1 MPRSSSKNISLAE
14 GGDIMAQKKL
24 KVVHYL
30 NQFFGQIG
38 GEEKAATGFMVKEG
52 PVGPG
57 LALQKEL
64 GDQAEI
70 VATVICGDDHFS
82 AHPEKS
88 AEEGLKLVSPHQPDL
103 FFAGPAFAAG
113 RYSIACGAM
122 CKAVGE
128 ELGIPVITGMHEE
141 VPGMELYRKYAF
153 ICRTGNSARGMPEVV
168 HHMVRLAFRLLSGE
182 RETRILARENL
193 PKPEEYNYFSRN
205 LLRNE
210 YCEKSIAERSVEKL
224 VAKLQGKPF
233 ESEVIPPKFERVT
246 PPAPIQNLSTC
257 EIALISDG
265 GLVPKGNPDG
275 LARRSNL
282 RWGAYEI
289 DALFREY
296 EVTHAGYF
304 NDHVL
309 ERPDRLVPVDVMK
322 EMVKEGKIGK
332 LHRTFF
338 STSGCTTVSKRCGEM
353 GDEMGVEIKKRET
366 IGGVILTST

>member
-1 MPRSSSKNISLAE
+1 MAE
-14 GGDIMAQKKL
+14 KKL
-24 KVVHYL
+24 RVVHYL
-30 NQFFGQIG
+30 NQFFGQVG
-38 GEEKAATGFMVKEG
+38 GEEKANIGFVVKEG

-64 GDQAEI
+64 GGRAEI
-70 VATVICGDDHFS
+70 VATIICGDDFF
-82 AHPEKS
+82 AGNPEQN
-88 AEEGLKLVSPHQPDL
+88 AEEGLKLVTSYQPDL

-113 RYSIACGAM
+113 RYSVACGAM
-122 CKAVGE
+122 CKAVSA

-153 ICRTGNSARGMPEVV
+153 ICKTGNNARMMPEVI
-168 HHMVRLAFRLLSGE
+168 HDMVRLALRLISGE
-182 RETRILARENL
+182 REKRLVALENL

-210 YCEKSIAERSVEKL
+210 YCEKSIAERSVENL
-224 VAKLQGKPF
+224 LAKLQGKPF
-233 ESEVIPPKFERVT
+233 ESEVIPPKFERVS
-246 PPAPIQNLSTC
+246 PPAPVKDLSKC

-282 RWGAYEI
+282 KWGGYDIE
-289 DALFREY
+289 ALFREY

-309 ERPDRLVPVDVMK
+309 ERPDRLVPFDVMRDL
-322 EMVKEGKIGK
+322 VKEGKIGK
-332 LHRTFF
+332 LHRTFY

-353 GDEMGVEIKKRET
+353 GEEIGAIIKK
-366 IGGVILTST
+366 GGIVGAAILTST

>member
-1 MPRSSSKNISLAE
+1 MAE
-14 GGDIMAQKKL
+14 KKL

-38 GEEKAATGFMVKEG
+38 GEEKATTGFTVKEG

-64 GDQAEI
+64 GDRAEI
-70 VATVICGDDHFS
+70 VATVICGDDHF
-82 AHPEKS
+82 AVNPEQC
-88 AEEGLKLVSPHQPDL
+88 AEEGLKLVASYQPNL

-122 CKAVGE
+122 CKAVGT

-141 VPGMELYRKYAF
+141 VPGMEIYRKYAF
-153 ICRTGNSARGMPEVV
+153 ICKAPNIARGMPEVLRN
-168 HHMVRLAFRLLSGE
+168 MARLAFRLLSGE
-182 RETRILARENL
+182 REMRLLTRENL
-193 PKPEEYNYFSRN
+193 PKPEEHNYFSRN

-210 YCEKSIAERSVEKL
+210 YCDKTIAERSVEKL

-233 ESEVIPPKFERVT
+233 ESEVVPPRFERVI
-246 PPAPIQNLSTC
+246 PPAPIKDLSKC

-282 RWGAYEI
+282 RWGGYDIE
-289 DALFREY
+289 ALFREY

-309 ERPDRLVPVDVMK
+309 ERPDRLVPVDVMRDLA
-322 EMVKEGKIGK
+322 KEGKIGK

-353 GDEMGVEIKKRET
+353 GDEMGAVIKKSG
-366 IGGVILTST
+366 IVGAAILTST

>member
-1 MPRSSSKNISLAE
+1 M
-14 GGDIMAQKKL
+14 
-24 KVVHYL
+24 
-30 NQFFGQIG
+30 
-38 GEEKAATGFMVKEG
+38 
-52 PVGPG
+52 
-57 LALQKEL
+57 
-64 GDQAEI
+64 EI
-70 VATVICGDDHFS
+70 
-82 AHPEKS
+82 
-88 AEEGLKLVSPHQPDL
+88 
-103 FFAGPAFAAG
+103 
-113 RYSIACGAM
+113 
-122 CKAVGE
+122 
-128 ELGIPVITGMHEE
+128 
-141 VPGMELYRKYAF
+141 YRKYAF
-153 ICRTGNSARGMPEVV
+153 ICKTPNIVRGMPEVLRN
-168 HHMVRLAFRLLSGE
+168 MVRLAFRLISGE
-182 RETRILARENL
+182 PERRLLTRENL

-233 ESEVIPPKFERVT
+233 ESEVIPPTFERVT
-246 PPAPIQNLSTC
+246 PPAPIKDLSKC

-282 RWGAYEI
+282 KWGAYDVE
-289 DALFREY
+289 ALFREY

-322 EMVKEGKIGK
+322 DMVKEGKIGK

-353 GDEMGVEIKKRET
+353 GEEMGAEIKRRGT
-366 IGGVILTST
+366 IAGAILTST

>member
-1 MPRSSSKNISLAE
+1 
-14 GGDIMAQKKL
+14 MAQKKL
-24 KVVHYL
+24 RVVHYL

-38 GEEKAATGFMVKEG
+38 GEEKATAGFTVKEG

-64 GDQAEI
+64 GDKAEI
-70 VATVICGDDHFS
+70 VATIICGDDFF
-82 AHPEKS
+82 AVNPEQC
-88 AEEGLKLVSPHQPDL
+88 AEEGLKLVSSYQPDL

-113 RYSIACGAM
+113 RYSIACGAI
-122 CKAVGE
+122 CKAVGT

-141 VPGMELYRKYAF
+141 VPGMEIYRKYAF
-153 ICRTGNSARGMPEVV
+153 ICKTPNIARGMPEVLRN
-168 HHMVRLAFRLLSGE
+168 MARLAFRLISGE
-182 RETRILARENL
+182 KEMRLLSRENL

-210 YCEKSIAERSVEKL
+210 YCDKTIAERSVEKL
-224 VAKLQGKPF
+224 VIKLQGKPF
-233 ESEVIPPKFERVT
+233 ESEVIPPRFERVT
-246 PPAPIQNLSTC
+246 PPASIKDLSKC

-282 RWGAYEI
+282 KWGGYDVE
-289 DALFREY
+289 ALFREY
-296 EVTHAGYF
+296 EVAHAGYF

-309 ERPDRLVPVDVMK
+309 ARPDRLVPVDVMRDLA
-322 EMVKEGKIGK
+322 KEGKIGK

-353 GDEMGVEIKKRET
+353 GDEMGAVMKK
-366 IGGVILTST
+366 GGIVGAAILTST

>member
-1 MPRSSSKNISLAE
+1 
-14 GGDIMAQKKL
+14 MAQKKL
-24 KVVHYL
+24 RVVHYL

-38 GEEKAATGFMVKEG
+38 GEEKATTGFMVKEG

-64 GDQAEI
+64 GDRAEI
-70 VATVICGDDHFS
+70 IATVICGDDYF
-82 AHPEKS
+82 AVNPDQC
-88 AEEGLKLVSPHQPDL
+88 ADEGLKLVASYQPDL

-122 CKAVGE
+122 CKAVGG
-128 ELGIPVITGMHEE
+128 ELSISVITGMHEE
-141 VPGMELYRKYAF
+141 APGMELYRKYAF
-153 ICRTGNSARGMPEVV
+153 ICKTGNIVRGMPEVV
-168 HHMVRLAFRLLSGE
+168 RNMVRLAFRLISGE
-182 RETRILARENL
+182 KETRILTRENL

-210 YCEKSIAERSVEKL
+210 YCEKSIAERSVEML

-246 PPAPIQNLSTC
+246 PPAPIKDLSKC

-289 DALFREY
+289 DALFNAY
-296 EVTHAGYF
+296 EITHAGYF

-309 ERPDRLVPVDVMK
+309 ERPDRLVPVDVMRDLA
-322 EMVKEGKIGK
+322 KEGKIGK
-332 LHRTFF
+332 LHPTFF

-353 GDEMGVEIKKRET
+353 GDEMGAEMKKRKS
-366 IGGVILTST
+366 ISAVILTST

>member
-1 MPRSSSKNISLAE
+1 MTK
-14 GGDIMAQKKL
+14 KKL
-24 KVVHYL
+24 RVVHYL

-38 GEEKAATGFMVKEG
+38 GEEQATTGFLVKEG

-64 GDQAEI
+64 GDKAEI
-70 VATVICGDDHFS
+70 LATVICGDDFF
-82 AHPEKS
+82 AVNPEEC
-88 AEEGLKLVSPHQPDL
+88 AEQGLKLVSSYEPDL

-122 CKAVGE
+122 CKAVRAKF
-128 ELGIPVITGMHEE
+128 GIPVISGMHEE
-141 VPGMELYRKYAF
+141 VPGMELYRKHAF
-153 ICRTGNSARGMPEVV
+153 ICRTGNTARFMTEVV
-168 HHMVRLAFRLLSGE
+168 RDMVRLALRLVSGQKE
-182 RETRILARENL
+182 MSLLTRENL

-210 YCEKSIAERSVEKL
+210 YCEKTIAERSVEKL
-224 VAKLQGKPF
+224 LAKLRGEPF
-233 ESEVIPPKFERVT
+233 ESEVVPPRFEKV
-246 PPAPIQNLSTC
+246 PPPPRLQDLSQC

-282 RWGAYEI
+282 RWGAYEVEPLLG
-289 DALFREY
+289 DY
-296 EVTHAGYF
+296 EVAHAGYF

-309 ERPDRLVPVDVMK
+309 ERPDRLVPFDVMRK
-322 EMVKEGKIGK
+322 LAEEGKIGK
-332 LHRTFF
+332 LHHTFF

-353 GDEMGVEIKKRET
+353 GEEIGAEIKKRET
-366 IGGVILTST
+366 IRAAILTST

>member
-1 MPRSSSKNISLAE
+1 
-14 GGDIMAQKKL
+14 MAQKKL
-24 KVVHYL
+24 RVVHYL

-38 GEEKAATGFMVKEG
+38 GEEKATTGFMVKEG

-64 GDQAEI
+64 GDRAEI
-70 VATVICGDDHFS
+70 VATVICGDDYF
-82 AHPEKS
+82 AGNPDQN
-88 AEEGLKLVSPHQPDL
+88 AEEGLKLVASYQPDL

-113 RYSIACGAM
+113 RYSIACGAI
-122 CKAVGE
+122 CKAVSA

-141 VPGMELYRKYAF
+141 VPGLELYRKYAF
-153 ICRTGNSARGMPEVV
+153 ICKTGNNARLMTEALRT
-168 HHMVRLAFRLLSGE
+168 MTKLAFRIISEE
-182 RETRILARENL
+182 REKRLLTRENL

-210 YCEKSIAERSVEKL
+210 YCDKSIAERAVEKL

-233 ESEVIPPKFERVT
+233 ESEVIPPRFEKVT
-246 PPAPIQNLSTC
+246 PPAPIKDMSMC

-282 RWGAYEI
+282 KWGAYDIE
-289 DALFREY
+289 ALFREY
-296 EVTHAGYF
+296 EVAHAGYF

-322 EMVKEGKIGK
+322 DLEKERKIGK
-332 LHRTFF
+332 LHRLFY

-353 GDEMGVEIKKRET
+353 GEEMGAVIKK
-366 IGGVILTST
+366 GGIVGAAILTST

>member
-1 MPRSSSKNISLAE
+1 MAE
-14 GGDIMAQKKL
+14 KKL
-24 KVVHYL
+24 RVVHYL
-30 NQFFGQIG
+30 NQFFGQVG
-38 GEEKAATGFMVKEG
+38 GEAKATTSFMVKEG

-64 GDQAEI
+64 GNRAEI
-70 VATVICGDDHFS
+70 IATVICGDDYFS
-82 AHPEKS
+82 VNAEKCG
-88 AEEGLKLVSPHQPDL
+88 EEGLKLVSSYQPDL

-122 CKAVGE
+122 CKAVGG
-128 ELGIPVITGMHEE
+128 ELGIPVITGMYEE

-153 ICRTGNSARGMPEVV
+153 ICKTGNIVRGMPEVLRN
-168 HHMVRLAFRLLSGE
+168 MARLAFRLLSGE
-182 RETRILARENL
+182 KEMRLLARENL

-210 YCEKSIAERSVEKL
+210 YCDKTIAERSVEKL
-224 VAKLQGKPF
+224 LAKLQGKPF

-246 PPAPIQNLSTC
+246 PPASIKDLSKC

-275 LARRSNL
+275 LATRSNL
-282 RWGAYEI
+282 RWGAYDIE
-289 DALFREY
+289 ALFREY
-296 EVTHAGYF
+296 EVAHAGYF

-309 ERPDRLVPVDVMK
+309 ERPDRLVPVDVMRDLA
-322 EMVKEGKIGK
+322 KEGKIGK

-338 STSGCTTVSKRCGEM
+338 STCGCTTVSKRCGEM
-353 GDEMGVEIKKRET
+353 GDEMGAVIKK
-366 IGGVILTST
+366 GGIVGAAILTST

>member
-1 MPRSSSKNISLAE
+1 MTE
-14 GGDIMAQKKL
+14 KKL
-24 KVVHYL
+24 RVVHFL

-38 GEEKAATGFMVKEG
+38 GEEKATAGFMVKEG

-64 GDQAEI
+64 RDRAEI
-70 VATVICGDDHFS
+70 IATVICGDDFFS
-82 AHPEKS
+82 VKPEQC
-88 AEEGLKLVSPHQPDL
+88 AEEGLKLVASYQPDL

-122 CKAVGE
+122 CKAVGG

-153 ICRTGNSARGMPEVV
+153 ICKTGNIARGMLEVLRD
-168 HHMVRLAFRLLSGE
+168 MARLAFRLISGE
-182 RETRILARENL
+182 KEARLLTRENL

-210 YCEKSIAERSVEKL
+210 YCDKTIAERSVEKL

-233 ESEVIPPKFERVT
+233 ESEVIPPKFERVN
-246 PPAPIQNLSTC
+246 PPAPIKDPSKI

-282 RWGAYEI
+282 RWGAYDI
-289 DALFREY
+289 DALFHEY
-296 EVTHAGYF
+296 EVAHAGYF

-309 ERPDRLVPVDVMK
+309 ERPDRLVPVDVMRDL
-322 EMVKEGKIGK
+322 VKEGKVGK

-353 GDEMGVEIKKRET
+353 GEEMGAEIKKRGT
-366 IGGVILTST
+366 VGGAILTST

>member
-1 MPRSSSKNISLAE
+1 
-14 GGDIMAQKKL
+14 MAQKKL
-24 KVVHYL
+24 RVVHYL

-38 GEEKAATGFMVKEG
+38 GEEKATSGFMVKEG
-52 PVGPG
+52 SIGPG

-64 GDQAEI
+64 GDRAEI
-70 VATVICGDDHFS
+70 VATIICGDDFF
-82 AHPEKS
+82 AVNPEQC
-88 AEEGLKLVSPHQPDL
+88 AEEGLKLVASYQPDL

-122 CKAVGE
+122 CKAVGG

-141 VPGMELYRKYAF
+141 VPGMEIYRKYAF
-153 ICRTGNSARGMPEVV
+153 ICKTPNIVRGMPEVIRN
-168 HHMVRLAFRLLSGE
+168 MARLAFRLLSGE
-182 RETRILARENL
+182 KEMRLLTRENL

-210 YCEKSIAERSVEKL
+210 YCDKTIAERSVEKL
-224 VAKLQGKPF
+224 VAKLRGEPF
-233 ESEVIPPKFERVT
+233 ESEVIPPRFERVT
-246 PPAPIQNLSTC
+246 PPAPIKDLSKC

-282 RWGAYEI
+282 RWGGYDIEP
-289 DALFREY
+289 LFREY
-296 EVTHAGYF
+296 EVAHAGYF

-309 ERPDRLVPVDVMK
+309 ARPDRLVPVDVMRDL
-322 EMVKEGKIGK
+322 VKEGKIGK

-353 GDEMGVEIKKRET
+353 GDEMGAVIKKSGI
-366 IGGVILTST
+366 IGAAILTST

>member
-1 MPRSSSKNISLAE
+1 MV
-14 GGDIMAQKKL
+14 GKKL
-24 KVVHYL
+24 RVVHYL

-38 GEEKAATGFMVKEG
+38 GEEKATTGFMVKEG

-64 GDQAEI
+64 GNRAEI
-70 VATVICGDDHFS
+70 VATVICGDDHF
-82 AHPEKS
+82 AVNPEQC
-88 AEEGLKLVSPHQPDL
+88 AEEGLKLVSSHQPDL

-113 RYSIACGAM
+113 RYSIACGSM
-122 CKAVGE
+122 CKAVGG
-128 ELGIPVITGMHEE
+128 ELGIPAVTGMHEE

-153 ICRTGNSARGMPEVV
+153 ICKTPNIARGMPEVIRN
-168 HHMVRLAFRLLSGE
+168 MVRLAFRLISGE
-182 RETRILARENL
+182 KEMRLLTRENL

-210 YCEKSIAERSVEKL
+210 YCDKTIAERSVEKL
-224 VAKLQGKPF
+224 LAKLQGKPF
-233 ESEVIPPKFERVT
+233 ESEVTPPKFERVA
-246 PPAPIQNLSTC
+246 PPASIKDLSKC

-282 RWGAYEI
+282 KWGSYDIE
-289 DALFREY
+289 ALFREY
-296 EVTHAGYF
+296 EVAHAGYF

-309 ERPDRLVPVDVMK
+309 ERPDRLVPVDVMRDLA
-322 EMVKEGKIGK
+322 KEGKIGK

-353 GDEMGVEIKKRET
+353 GEEMGAVIKK
-366 IGGVILTST
+366 GGIVGAAILTST